1 MYGVEYTPEL
11 KAESTVDDDSRGPNG
26 HHRHHGSVQSFGWK
40 ESLGAIRE
48 VAAALRE
55 TTPDNGRVRIGVFA
69 YCQSMLV
76 FPYVKSAE
84 EETAADGTEEDADEA
99 PRMEIGV
106 SIVSDVE
113 EDPFCPLPLN
123 AWTYDIADNDMDWIR
138 FCHVM
143 DSLTEVMEMLTSDCE
158 RNAGTW
164 VKNCGGAAM
173 AALVD
178 ALKDSGGR

>member
-1 MYGVEYTPEL
+1 MHGVEYTPEL
-11 KAESTVDDDSRGPNG
+11 KAESTVDDDNRGRNG

-55 TTPDNGRVRIGVFA
+55 TTPDNGRVRIGIFA